1 MKRYGRGYLINKIWA
16 AFIIIGIVYSFLTGK
31 VDVINQEIIDCG
43 NTSLDLFLAMFPMMI
58 LWSGIMNVAKK
69 AGVLEWLA
77 NKMKPLF
84 RLIFPEIDENDETLG
99 YIASNLTINM
109 LGIHN
114 ASTPFGL
121 KAMKCMQE
129 KNKDKN
135 KATRSMITFLVLNTS
150 GVTLV
155 ATDIIA
161 VRQMYGSSNPTD
173 LIFITIIATIVNS
186 VLALLMDRFL
196 WKVSKK
202 HESN

>member
-1 MKRYGRGYLINKIWA
+1 MINKIWA
-16 AFIIIGIVYSFLTGK
+16 SFILIGIIYAFFTGR

-43 NTSLDLFLAMFPMMI
+43 KTSLDLFLAMFPMMI
-58 LWSGIMNVAKK
+58 LWSGLMNIAKK
-69 AGVLEWLA
+69 AGILEWLA
-77 NKMKPLF
+77 NRMKPLF
-84 RLIFPEIDENDETLG
+84 RIIFPEIDENDETLG

-129 KNKDKN
+129 KNKDK
-135 KATRSMITFLVLNTS
+135 KCATRSMITFLVLNTS

-161 VRQMYGSSNPTD
+161 VRSMYGSSNPTD
-173 LIFITIIATIVNS
+173 LILVTIIATIINT

-202 HESN
+202 YESD

>member
-1 MKRYGRGYLINKIWA
+1 MINIVWGI
-16 AFIIIGIVYSFLTGK
+16 FIIIGIIYSLIIGN
-31 VDVINQEIIDCG
+31 VNIINQEIIDCG
-43 NTSLDLFLAMFPMMI
+43 KTSLDLFLAMFPMMI
-58 LWSGIMNVAKK
+58 LWSGIMQIAKK
-69 AGVLEWLA
+69 AGVLDFLA
-77 NKMKPLF
+77 RCMRPLF
-84 RLIFPEIDENDETLG
+84 KIIFPEIDQNDETLS

-129 KNKDKN
+129 KNKN
-135 KATRSMITFLVLNTS
+135 KKIATRSMITFLVLNTS

-161 VRQMYGSSNPTD
+161 VRSMYGSCNPTD
-173 LIFITIIATIVNS
+173 LILVTIIATIVNTI
-186 VLALLMDRFL
+186 LALLMDRFL

-202 HESN
+202 HEYN